1 MGGEGE
7 IASDLGG
14 KFIQKIYLVEGVRQK
29 LRKERLKKVLKV
41 KLDKCSK

>member
-7 IASDLGG
+7 IVSDLGG